1 MYNYS
6 EYVSMGVMTSGNI
19 YGLPNDINFSLP
31 CTIKHSFF
39 TLLISCVI
47 KFAV

>member
-31 CTIKHSFF
+31 CTIKDGKVRVVENLKWDQFS
-39 TLLISCVI
+39 
-47 KFAV
+47 